1 MFDLWTKNWRRK
13 RILRQPIPARWPEI
27 LAKTFWYWH
36 VLTPAQQARLLSLIA
51 IFLREKEVVVPG
63 NVKDPEGAKVTVA
76 AAACLMLLGFDD
88 WYCFDRITT
97 VVLSTRPIVNQ
108 MPVPGTPGVV
118 GDFPATG
125 VYTSGSPVQLSWPD
139 VAEECRDPASYQNV
153 VVHEFAHHIDDLDGS
168 LAGDPPFPS
177 TRLVKLWEEVSAEE
191 LELLQQQTE
200 RGEDTVLDAYGTSD
214 PVEFFAVTCESFF
227 CNPNSLYES
236 HPRLFSL
243 LQTLFRLDPRQW
255 FEDERP

>member
-13 RILRQPIPARWPEI
+13 RILRQPIPPRWPEI
-27 LAKTFWYWH
+27 LAKSFWYWH

-51 IFLREKEVVVPG
+51 IFLKEKEVVVPG
-63 NVKDPEGAKVTVA
+63 TVKDPEGAKVTVA
-76 AAACLMLLGFDD
+76 AAASLMLLGFDD

-108 MPVPGTPGVV
+108 MPVAGTPGVF
-118 GDFPATG
+118 GDFAASG

-200 RGEDTVLDAYGTSD
+200 RGEDAVLDAYGTSD

-227 CNPNSLYES
+227 CNPHGLYES